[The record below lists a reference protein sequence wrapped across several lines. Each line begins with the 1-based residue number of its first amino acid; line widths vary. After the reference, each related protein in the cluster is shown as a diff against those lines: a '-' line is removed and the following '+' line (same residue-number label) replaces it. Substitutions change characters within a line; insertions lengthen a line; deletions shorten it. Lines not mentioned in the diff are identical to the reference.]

1 MFASKPSEPRSYRIV
16 GPQRQIDE
24 RETPHPRVDRGEFGA
39 RLRDWRKNR
48 VGSDPF
54 RRLFG
59 GGGEGDPNN
68 TLQQIMKQAPEGK
81 VNPNQVPV
89 DDTDEMAKQIKG
101 VAQYLGADVVGICEL
116 DQLYVYSHRAR
127 GNAAMGEKPGDPV
140 NLPHRFAICLGF
152 ASDYYRYMSNNSKIS
167 DTEYQFGNNHAIVP
181 TFMNVDR

>member
-1 MFASKPSEPRSYRIV
+1 MLSSKQSSPRSYRIV
-16 GPQRQIDE
+16 GPQRQLDE

-48 VGSDPF
+48 AGSDPF

-81 VNPNQVPV
+81 VNPNQIPV
-89 DDTDEMAKQIKG
+89 DDPAEMAKQIKG

-116 DQLYVYSHRAR
+116 NPLYVYSHRAR
-127 GNAAMGEKPGDPV
+127 GNAAMGEKPGDPI
-140 NLPHRFAICLGF
+140 NMPHRFAICSVSP
-152 ASDYYRYMSNNSKIS
+152 A
-167 DTEYQFGNNHAIVP
+167 P
-181 TFMNVDR
+181 TSGT